1 MHQVVAVSVRAVVV
15 SCVMWLAVS
24 DRTLAQT
31 NQPAATQALPGSQAD
46 QLRQVTLTEKMIEGV
61 LASQKEFD
69 TLAEKAAPE
78 GTADK
83 PDAKVA
89 EQFNAVA
96 KKYGFASYDEYS
108 DALDT
113 ISVVLSGFD
122 PKTKKY
128 VGVQAVI
135 KQQIAAIQADKAIP
149 AEDKK
154 QVLDQLNDALKG
166 PAPTIENKANIDLV
180 EKYYDKISAA
190 MQEDE

>member
-1 MHQVVAVSVRAVVV
+1 MHRIFSGSVRALVTGCVV
-15 SCVMWLAVS
+15 LFGAS
-24 DRTLAQT
+24 DRLHAQT
-31 NQPAATQALPGSQAD
+31 SPPVAAQPLPESQGDQA
-46 QLRQVTLTEKMIEGV
+46 RQVTLTDKMIEGV

-69 TLAEKAAPE
+69 TLAEKAAPDS
-78 GTADK
+78 TSDK

-113 ISVVLSGFD
+113 ISLVLSGFD

-135 KQQIAAIQADKAIP
+135 KQQIAAIQADKTIP

-154 QVLDQLNDALKG
+154 QALDQLNDALKS
-166 PAPTIENKANIDLV
+166 PAPAIENKANIDLV

>member
-1 MHQVVAVSVRAVVV
+1 MHRIVSGSVRALVM
-15 SCVMWLAVS
+15 SCVVLFGAS
-24 DRTLAQT
+24 GGLYAQT
-31 NQPAATQALPGSQAD
+31 SPPAAQPLPAPQGDQA
-46 QLRQVTLTEKMIEGV
+46 RQVTLTDKMIEGV

-69 TLAEKAAPE
+69 TLAEKAAPD
-78 GTADK
+78 ASSDK

-96 KKYGFASYDEYS
+96 KKYGFTSYDEYS

-113 ISVVLSGFD
+113 ISLVLSGFD

-154 QVLDQLNDALKG
+154 QALDQLNDALQS
-166 PAPTIENKANIDLV
+166 PAPAIENKANIDLV

>member
-1 MHQVVAVSVRAVVV
+1 M
-15 SCVMWLAVS
+15 SCVVLFGAS
-24 DRTLAQT
+24 DRLHAQT
-31 NQPAATQALPGSQAD
+31 SPPAAAQPLPESQGDQA
-46 QLRQVTLTEKMIEGV
+46 RQVTLTDKMIEGV

-69 TLAEKAAPE
+69 TLAEKAAPDS
-78 GTADK
+78 TSDK

-113 ISVVLSGFD
+113 ISLVLSGFD

-135 KQQIAAIQADKAIP
+135 KQQIAAIQADKTIP

-154 QVLDQLNDALKG
+154 QALDQLNDALKS
-166 PAPTIENKANIDLV
+166 PAPAIENKANIDLV